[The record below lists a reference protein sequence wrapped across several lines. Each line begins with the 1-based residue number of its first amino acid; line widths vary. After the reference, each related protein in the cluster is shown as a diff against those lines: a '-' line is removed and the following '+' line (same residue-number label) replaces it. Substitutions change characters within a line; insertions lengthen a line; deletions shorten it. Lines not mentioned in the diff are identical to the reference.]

1 MANLFSG
8 LKMLDMATF
17 IAGPGAT
24 TILSDFGADV
34 IKIEVPGKGDPYR
47 LTGFF
52 PPNPRSPKN
61 YLWQLANRNK
71 RSMTLNLK
79 SPRAKDILRKLIDWA
94 DVLVINFPP
103 PTRERLGLT
112 YEQVSAMNPRIIY
125 ADITGFGNRGPE
137 ADSPGFDI
145 TAYWARS
152 GLMDATRNAG
162 SPPPA
167 R

>member
-1 MANLFSG
+1 
-8 LKMLDMATF
+8 
-17 IAGPGAT
+17 
-24 TILSDFGADV
+24 
-34 IKIEVPGKGDPYR
+34 
-47 LTGFF
+47 
-52 PPNPRSPKN
+52 
-61 YLWQLANRNK
+61 
-71 RSMTLNLK
+71 MTLNLK

-125 ADITGFGNRGPE
+125 ADITGFGNRGLE